1 MNKNNEKDYNT
12 LIKKSIFFG
21 KKNDFI
27 SAKAVLKKAININPI
42 KTTTYI
48 NLSNIYIL
56 ENDLKSSKKIL
67 YDYIKKYSFDI
78 EIINHLGKIFI
89 NFDLIDECIEFKK
102 FFLENK
108 KSENNFFYIYFLFGI
123 AYEKK
128 EEFLDAINVYKI
140 SINYNKSY
148 IENYLNLCNIFE
160 KTNKINE
167 LDKIIK
173 QAKNNCKPDARID
186 YFLSLL
192 YFRKKE
198 YSHSNSIINNK
209 KLEKELL
216 KYNNY
221 FSNLLDLKFKNFEKL
236 KSFKKGFEVIK
247 KKNLFVSNIK
257 ENKKYDKKQV
267 FKTIKAYKKFYK
279 TKQPIPTSLDKHPNI
294 VFIVGFPRSG
304 TTLLDTILRT
314 HSKTLVLEEKPY
326 LLNLRHEFF
335 KKKNNKLESINEITK
350 NEIAIIQ
357 KKYLENINY
366 KNNKIIIDKF
376 PLTIIEIG
384 FIKKIFPKSKI
395 ILSMRHPCDTV
406 LSCFFSNFKI
416 NEAMINFLD
425 LKDSVNFYNNTFEL
439 FEIYNKSLKL
449 EFLTVKYEDLVV
461 SFEQTLNKVL
471 NFLSLKYEKK
481 LNKFY
486 ETARNRKK
494 INTPSYNQVTEPLYK
509 TSINRW
515 KNFEDV
521 IFLKKDLKKWIKKF
535 DY

>member
-1 MNKNNEKDYNT
+1 
-12 LIKKSIFFG
+12 
-21 KKNDFI
+21 
-27 SAKAVLKKAININPI
+27 
-42 KTTTYI
+42 
-48 NLSNIYIL
+48 
-56 ENDLKSSKKIL
+56 
-67 YDYIKKYSFDI
+67 
-78 EIINHLGKIFI
+78 
-89 NFDLIDECIEFKK
+89 
-102 FFLENK
+102 
-108 KSENNFFYIYFLFGI
+108 
-123 AYEKK
+123 
-128 EEFLDAINVYKI
+128 
-140 SINYNKSY
+140 
-148 IENYLNLCNIFE
+148 
-160 KTNKINE
+160 
-167 LDKIIK
+167 
-173 QAKNNCKPDARID
+173 
-186 YFLSLL
+186 

-395 ILSMRHPCDTV
+395 ILS
-406 LSCFFSNFKI
+406 
-416 NEAMINFLD
+416 
-425 LKDSVNFYNNTFEL
+425 
-439 FEIYNKSLKL
+439 
-449 EFLTVKYEDLVV
+449 
-461 SFEQTLNKVL
+461 
-471 NFLSLKYEKK
+471 
-481 LNKFY
+481 
-486 ETARNRKK
+486 
-494 INTPSYNQVTEPLYK
+494 
-509 TSINRW
+509 
-515 KNFEDV
+515 
-521 IFLKKDLKKWIKKF
+521 
-535 DY
+535 